1 MAVVSVANRPN
12 GLISKSKVEVENIII
27 SSASSQLVGDIWW
40 IPLGEEVTIT
50 ADVNLPD
57 GSLMVMVEKVL
68 NGVEPKDDFRTIA
81 TILNGVMTL
90 KFAFGES
97 GNFKFRKERLN
108 LGLDNISAEFHLN
121 FKDVEFDVYV

>member
-68 NGVEPKDDFRTIA
+68 NGVEP
-81 TILNGVMTL
+81 
-90 KFAFGES
+90 
-97 GNFKFRKERLN
+97 
-108 LGLDNISAEFHLN
+108 
-121 FKDVEFDVYV
+121 